1 MQASWMILLGIGCL
15 IIIALAVYAGRLLY
29 RLKAQQVQQ
38 LLQQKNA
45 VDARKVRIIESVQII
60 AGSMQREECD
70 LSEGTIRIA
79 KLLAAIPTADPQDW
93 SLHYPE
99 LHLFYGKIKHMSI
112 MDARKALP
120 KKTRMQQD
128 LDRFRYESE
137 FGERVQ
143 KEIVG
148 LMSFEC

>member
-15 IIIALAVYAGRLLY
+15 IIITLAVYAGRLLY

-38 LLQQKNA
+38 LLLQQNA
-45 VDARKVRIIESVQII
+45 VDARKVRITESVQII
-60 AGSMQREECD
+60 AGAMQREECD

-79 KLLAAIPTADPQDW
+79 KLLAAIPAAEPLDW
-93 SLHYPE
+93 SLRYPE
-99 LHLFYGKIKHMSI
+99 LHAFYNKIRHMPI

-120 KKTRMQQD
+120 KQARMQQD

-137 FGERVQ
+137 FGERMQ